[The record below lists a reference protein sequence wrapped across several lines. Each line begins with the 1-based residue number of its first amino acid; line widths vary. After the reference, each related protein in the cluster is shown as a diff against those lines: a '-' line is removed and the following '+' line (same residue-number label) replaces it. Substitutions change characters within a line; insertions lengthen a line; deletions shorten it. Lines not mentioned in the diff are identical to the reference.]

1 MTSMLKNALQ
11 PQLIN
16 LQIEDLEDRMRALKS
31 RIASMSFMSYHIHNQ
46 EALLSMMLETRNDLK
61 KVALFF
67 EKQAENVAA
76 HGGGSYSAE
85 ESPVALA

>member
-1 MTSMLKNALQ
+1 
-11 PQLIN
+11 
-16 LQIEDLEDRMRALKS
+16 
-31 RIASMSFMSYHIHNQ
+31 
-46 EALLSMMLETRNDLK
+46 MMLETRNDLK